1 MFVLFNT
8 CVYELGRQP
17 PPRPACFR
25 ATASAAAR
33 MCARASPRGSL
44 AAAGIT
50 VPRPGPRDVTIG
62 ERLLTRAK
70 DFFRAAAI
78 RSRRAFAESAAIMTG
93 VSQGVVRRHS
103 TKSGVPKSCA

>member
-1 MFVLFNT
+1 M
-8 CVYELGRQP
+8 
-17 PPRPACFR
+17 
-25 ATASAAAR
+25 
-33 MCARASPRGSL
+33 

-50 VPRPGPRDVTIG
+50 VPMPGPRDVTIG

-103 TKSGVPKSCA
+103 TKSGVPKSCG